1 MRAGQGTCPIP
12 NMAFIF
18 TPGQLA
24 RRAEFYHQLSQ
35 LTAAGLTI
43 MRTLEQL
50 EQHPPASS
58 YRPKIKRTLRELG
71 QGYSLTE
78 AFRRVPAWLPEF
90 DIALIGAGEHSG
102 RLDSCFKL
110 LANYY
115 GDRARVARQVIA
127 DMLYP
132 LFLLHMA
139 IFVFPFVQLAKG
151 LFNNPTGSNIWLT
164 YFLQTFGILVPLYGL
179 LLITIF
185 LTQSSRGETWRAW
198 IEALLR
204 PIPVLGTA
212 RYYLSLARLCAA
224 LEAQLSAGVLIT
236 QAWEMAATACGSPA
250 VKRTVMSWRRNLDS
264 GNTPAELVSDSH
276 RFPEIFAGQY
286 ASGEISGKLED
297 TLKRLHEYYQEEGT
311 RKLRAFAQWS
321 PRLIY
326 FIIAIAIGY
335 MVIRFWVNYFS
346 QVSNAIGGF

>member
-1 MRAGQGTCPIP
+1 
-12 NMAFIF
+12 MAFIF

-35 LTAAGLTI
+35 MTAAGLTI

-50 EQHPPASS
+50 EQHPPAAS
-58 YRPKIKRTLRELG
+58 YRTKIRRTLHDLG

-90 DIALIGAGEHSG
+90 DTALIQAGEHSG

-115 GDRARVARQVIA
+115 GDRARIARQVIG
-127 DMLYP
+127 DLLYP
-132 LFLLHMA
+132 LLLLHMA
-139 IFVFPFVQLAKG
+139 IFIFPFVQLAKG
-151 LFNNPTGSNIWLT
+151 LFNNQGGSNIWLT
-164 YFLQTFGILVPLYGL
+164 YFLQTFGILIPLYL
-179 LLITIF
+179 LVFLTVF
-185 LTQSSRGETWRAW
+185 LTQSGRGEKWRAW
-198 IEALLR
+198 IEVVLQ
-204 PIPVLGTA
+204 PVPLLGTA

-224 LEAQLSAGVLIT
+224 LEALISAGVLIT

-250 VKRTVMSWRRNLDS
+250 IKRTVMSWRRNLDS

-276 RFPEIFAGQY
+276 RFPELFAGQY
-286 ASGEISGKLED
+286 ASGEISGKLEE

-311 RKLRAFAQWS
+311 RKLRAFSQWS

-326 FIIAIAIGY
+326 FLIAIIIGY
-335 MVIRFWVNYFS
+335 KVVRFWVGYFN
-346 QVSNAIGGF
+346 QISNTLGGF